1 MELPEVLNVEEAVD
15 ELRQRHSS
23 YLHRVLI
30 SLRDNFQ
37 EQNEDPLLEA
47 NFFPHLRINEL
58 ISLHTDLDTELQI
71 LEVCHDEV
79 GRVFEQFRDRF
90 LVYCQVLEKVN
101 PLLQFL
107 VNQMETSK
115 EIRYNFEKQFHYIKI
130 HFRDQVE
137 EMEQFAASK
146 SSDPRDF
153 HCLREL
159 VSTLGTHLTKYPLLM
174 DAIEKWAG
182 KAQ

>member
-1 MELPEVLNVEEAVD
+1 MVKSEEEEEEETLYDYTTNIDDDEEEDQYMEHPEVLNVEEAVD

-115 EIRYNFEKQFHYIKI
+115 EIRYNFERQIN
-130 HFRDQVE
+130 
-137 EMEQFAASK
+137 
-146 SSDPRDF
+146 
-153 HCLREL
+153 
-159 VSTLGTHLTKYPLLM
+159 
-174 DAIEKWAG
+174 
-182 KAQ
+182 

>member
-1 MELPEVLNVEEAVD
+1 MD
-15 ELRQRHSS
+15 ELRKIHSS

-37 EQNEDPLLEA
+37 ERNEDPLLEN
-47 NFFPHLRINEL
+47 NFFPHLRLAEL
-58 ISLHTDLDTELQI
+58 ISLHKDLDTELEI

-79 GRVFEQFRDRF
+79 GRVFERFRDRF
-90 LVYCQVLEKVN
+90 LVYCQVNEKAQ

-115 EIRYNFEKQFHYIKI
+115 EIRYSLNLNETNSPTFFI
-130 HFRDQVE
+130 HSRDQVE

-153 HCLREL
+153 QSLREM
-159 VSTLGTHLTKYPLLM
+159 VGTLGTHLTKYPLLM